1 MAKSDAR
8 GWQLTVQYAGK
19 RRQLPRRKHVRRWLR
34 AALADRET
42 TAGEVT
48 VRFVGAGEGRRLNAE
63 YRGGD
68 RATNVLSFAYDD
80 APRLRGDLVLCAP
93 VVRREAKEQCKSLR
107 AHCAHLVVHGML
119 HLLGYD
125 HEGDAQQAALME
137 AEERRILAALGH
149 ADPYGEQE

>member
-8 GWQLTVQYAGK
+8 GWHLTVQYAGK

-34 AALADRET
+34 AALADRGR

-48 VRFVGAGEGRRLNAE
+48 VRFVGGDEGRRLNAE

-93 VVRREAKEQCKSLR
+93 VVRREANEQGKSLR

>member
-1 MAKSDAR
+1 MAKRDAR
-8 GWQLTVQYAGK
+8 GWQLTVQYAVK
-19 RRQLPRRKHVRRWLR
+19 RHQLPRRKHVRRWLR
-34 AALADRET
+34 VALTDRGT

-68 RATNVLSFAYDD
+68 RPTNVLSFAYDD
-80 APRLRGDLVLCAP
+80 APRLRGDLVVCAP
-93 VVRREAKEQCKSLR
+93 VVRREADEQGKSLR

-125 HEGDAQQAALME
+125 HEGDAQQAARME

>member
-1 MAKSDAR
+1 MAKRDAR
-8 GWQLTVQYAGK
+8 GWQLTVQYAVK

-34 AALADRET
+34 VALADRGT

-63 YRGGD
+63 YRGRD
-68 RATNVLSFAYDD
+68 EATNVLSFAYDD
-80 APRLRGDLVLCAP
+80 APRLRGDLVVCAP
-93 VVRREAKEQCKSLR
+93 VVRREADEQGKSLR

>member
-1 MAKSDAR
+1 MAKRDAR
-8 GWQLTVQYAGK
+8 GWQLTVQYAVK

-34 AALADRET
+34 VALADRGT

-63 YRGGD
+63 YRGRD
-68 RATNVLSFAYDD
+68 EATNVLSFAYDD
-80 APRLRGDLVLCAP
+80 APRLRGDLVVCAP
-93 VVRREAKEQCKSLR
+93 VVRREADEQGKSLR

-149 ADPYGEQE
+149 ADPYREQE